1 MARRYSKTTHRQA
14 LIIAILVFAG
24 MGLKPLTSHAEEV
37 QTLNVEGM
45 TIYGQRELPKV
56 MYIVPWKKMDT
67 ADIDKPMTGSLVADV
82 LDTLNPDL
90 FQRQVRYHDLMQN
103 MVTSPAR

>member
-1 MARRYSKTTHRQA
+1 MALRHSKTTHDQA
-14 LIIAILVFAG
+14 LIAALVFFG
-24 MGLKPLTSHAEEV
+24 IGLNALTAHAEET

-56 MYIVPWKKMDT
+56 MYIVPWKKSDT
-67 ADIDKPMTGSLVADV
+67 ADIDKPTTGSLVADV

-90 FQRQVRYHDLMQN
+90 FQRQVQYHDLMQS
-103 MVTSPAR
+103 MVTPATR